1 MNEAFLFAEGSE
13 DAPCT
18 AVGLNM
24 YATLSDYLYPIVI
37 EFALIEAAIIYRIVT
52 SIGALV
58 NPGYSEW
65 VSSQQ
70 IQKKKVHNHECHKA
84 TSGVMFGLIVFTT
97 MFAVTLT
104 FMISDDTVLNGY
116 LYLGGDLAVHVVALV
131 ACAIAFFKVSKL
143 TFAGDVENPLDE
155 YLIVI
160 CLGGMYFLV
169 GAKMVAAFDALG
181 EDEEQD
187 TFNILYIVWGFISF
201 IQASFQVVFIIDG
214 FRREATTRQ
223 HQHEKPGRSVISFLL
238 FSNLAMWL
246 INSFQLK
253 ETYQSSIM
261 RDFYGD
267 LAWTI
272 ILYLTLPLAVFFRF
286 HSVVCLSDIWIEAYK
301 KRCHALFKIRPED
314 VHHDHDHDHG
324 HKNIAHITTTPN
336 NIAVV
341 DNDLFPNNFQAN
353 ESDSELASTRL

>member
-1 MNEAFLFAEGSE
+1 
-13 DAPCT
+13 
-18 AVGLNM
+18 
-24 YATLSDYLYPIVI
+24 
-37 EFALIEAAIIYRIVT
+37 
-52 SIGALV
+52 
-58 NPGYSEW
+58 
-65 VSSQQ
+65 
-70 IQKKKVHNHECHKA
+70 
-84 TSGVMFGLIVFTT
+84 
-97 MFAVTLT
+97 
-104 FMISDDTVLNGY
+104 
-116 LYLGGDLAVHVVALV
+116 
-131 ACAIAFFKVSKL
+131 
-143 TFAGDVENPLDE
+143 
-155 YLIVI
+155 
-160 CLGGMYFLV
+160 MYFLV

-223 HQHEKPGRSVISFLL
+223 HQHEKPGRSMISFLL

-267 LAWTI
+267 VAWTI

-324 HKNIAHITTTPN
+324 HKNIAYITTTPN

-353 ESDSELASTRL
+353 ESDSELASTNL